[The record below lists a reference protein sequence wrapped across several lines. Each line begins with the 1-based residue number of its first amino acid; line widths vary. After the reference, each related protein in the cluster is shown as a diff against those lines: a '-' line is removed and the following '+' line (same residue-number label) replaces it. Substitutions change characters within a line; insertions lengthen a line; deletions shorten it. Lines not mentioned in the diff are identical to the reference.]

1 MALFMFVFLRLLI
14 GKDRVVKKGHAHN
27 HEIAINV
34 SATLTSMLLIVFVI
48 VAHGFFSF
56 APSLSFTFFFFCC
69 CCVSLVF
76 VHICGGNIILG
87 TVWGLTN
94 DSLGIVPLLET
105 VEASELRNRKDFGLV
120 QGSEPQV

>member
-56 APSLSFTFFFFCC
+56 APSLSFTFFCY
-69 CCVSLVF
+69 VSLVF